1 MGSSKRILARGIV
14 DCGSNI
20 SYIVS
25 SVANEANLRKLRKVT
40 NSVATLG
47 GGFVEHDGHL
57 VEIRVKNIHSES
69 TFVFHAQTL
78 PEICA
83 PISVDYNPL
92 NDFPHLDL
100 AEHYPLIDGNIDFIL
115 GCDFL
120 WYFLD
125 LKDRH
130 LGSRGCPIAIASPMG
145 FIVSGRFRSAT
156 SLLSTACFISNA
168 DLNSKLAKFWDLET
182 FGILPE
188 EIHGDISIEDS
199 QALQHFADNVKFN
212 NGRYCVR
219 LCFKDSHP
227 KFKDNYDV
235 AFKRLLA
242 IERKC
247 HDDPAFG
254 ERYKVAINEYAKRG
268 WAEVTSKASKNLT
281 YTMPHS
287 AVERMEKSTKT
298 RIVFDGSSHAR
309 NTPSLN
315 DCVNNGPCLIPKI
328 VEILLR
334 FRRHPIALVA
344 DIRKMFLQIEVDER
358 DRDCL
363 RFLWRD
369 LDSSKEPTVYRM
381 TVVTFGV
388 GSSPFL
394 AIKTVKFHAECNKST
409 FPREAAVLEEDL
421 YVDDLLTG
429 ERSIAMAK
437 ILAKNVRDFM
447 KRGGFELTKWA
458 SSHQDALSL
467 IPEEDRAT
475 DSVSFS
481 DGDMKT
487 LGISWDPRSDTF
499 KFVGFSFISAVEN
512 ETKRTLTSK
521 VSSFFDPLGFICP
534 LLVEA
539 KTLLRTVWTKD
550 SKWDSPIEAETFN
563 KWKSWVD
570 QVEHFTGVVIP
581 RCTSNCDMLEGDVH
595 LHGFS
600 DASLTAFAA
609 VIYMVVY
616 VKGRTPKVTIV
627 MAKSRLCPKDNKFSI
642 ARLELLGA
650 LLLARLMKVA
660 RETLNIDRSKCY
672 FWTDSKVTFHW
683 IQASPTRWGQ
693 WVCNRVTEIQQH
705 SDPIKWRHV
714 PGELNPSDVA
724 SRGSRIEPF
733 LSQLDFWL
741 HGPQFLL
748 RPSSEWPKLST
759 QCPIADINSE
769 ARKVTLLAPDFFIA
783 PDTPIIDED
792 RFSDWLVILRV
803 VAYAYRYFRIVT
815 PRINGSIKFNRDW
828 VVHPD
833 ELEAAEIY
841 ILRCIQKKAF
851 GEDFDLLQSGS
862 KVPKSSSIFQ
872 LVPFWDEKLR
882 IIRINDRL
890 QRYPIL
896 LPACEKGFMKTLIMH
911 NHEEVFHQKA
921 TQTLARLRRK
931 YWIITGFNTV
941 KRVIDKNCFI
951 CKKLSKFREQ
961 PQMAPL
967 PELRIKQAPPFS
979 VVGIDFHG
987 PVFAKDVIGK
997 EIIWSKG
1004 WIVIFVCAVTRGI
1017 HLEFVR
1023 DMSTPTFW
1031 LAFQRF
1037 SNRRGLPNHVISD
1050 NAKTFKRAAY
1060 DLSEFWNEKL
1070 VNMTE
1075 VKAKAANEKIEWH
1088 FIVEKSP
1095 WMGGFYERLNRTIN
1109 DAFRKILRKTFLTEF
1124 GLMSFLT
1131 SVERIINSRPLTVLR
1146 ADVDELAP
1154 ITPAQLIIGRDLEQ
1168 MPEIGVENFKEFSID
1183 KIAKHRQTLSEHFW
1197 KRWRAEYLS
1206 ELSIRQ
1212 KWCGD
1217 QISRLK
1223 VNDIVLVFKEN
1234 SSQIHWP
1241 LGRILELQIGRDNIV
1256 RSALVKVEGG
1266 VIRRPISQLY
1276 NLEANCD

>member
-1 MGSSKRILARGIV
+1 MARGIV
-14 DCGSNI
+14 DCGSNV
-20 SYIVS
+20 SYVKS
-25 SVANEANLRKLRKVT
+25 SVSEEANLRKLRMAI

-47 GGFVEHDGHL
+47 GGFIDHEGHS
-57 VEIRVKNIHSES
+57 VQIVIKNTHSND
-69 TFVFHAQTL
+69 TFEFRAQTL

-83 PISVDYNPL
+83 PISVDFNPMS
-92 NDFPHLDL
+92 DFPSLDL
-100 AEHYPLIDGNIDFIL
+100 AEDYPLIDGSIDIIL
-115 GCDFL
+115 GCDYLWQFL
-120 WYFLD
+120 NME
-125 LKDRH
+125 DRH
-130 LGSRGCPIAIASPMG
+130 LGNRGYPIAIATPMG

-156 SLLSTACFISNA
+156 SLLSTNCFISNV

-188 EIHGDISIEDS
+188 ELHGEISVEDS
-199 QALQHFADNVKFN
+199 QALQHFAENVRFV
-212 NGRYCVR
+212 NGRYTVR
-219 LCFKDSHP
+219 LCFKDSVP
-227 KFKDNYDV
+227 KFGDNYDV
-235 AFKRLLA
+235 AFKRLLSV
-242 IERKC
+242 ERKC
-247 HDDPAFG
+247 NEDPAFG
-254 ERYKVAINEYAKRG
+254 ERYKVAINEYEKKG
-268 WAEVTSKASKNLT
+268 WAEPTSRYSKNLT

-298 RIVFDGSSHAR
+298 RIVFDASSHAK

-315 DCVNNGPCLIPKI
+315 DCINNGPCLIPKI

-369 LDSSKEPTVYRM
+369 LDQSKEPNVYRM

-394 AIKTVKFHAECNKST
+394 AIKSVKNHAALNKSSY
-409 FPREAAVLEEDL
+409 PQEAKVLDEDL
-421 YVDDLLTG
+421 YVDDLLSG
-429 ERSIAMAK
+429 ARSVE
-437 ILAKNVRDFM
+437 LATSLADNLRRFM
-447 KRGGFELTKWA
+447 KLGGFELAKWN
-458 SSHQDALSL
+458 SSSIAALSL

-475 DSVSFS
+475 DCVSFS
-481 DGDMKT
+481 SGETKT
-487 LGISWDPRSDTF
+487 LGISWDPSSDTF
-499 KFVGFSFISAVEN
+499 HFVGFEFITAAEK

-521 VSSFFDPLGFICP
+521 VSSFFDPLGFISP

-539 KTLLRTVWTKD
+539 KTLLRAVWTKE
-550 SKWDSPIEAETFN
+550 SKWDSAIEPEVLN
-563 KWKSWVD
+563 KWKNWVS
-570 QVEHFTGVVIP
+570 QVPNFSNVVIP
-581 RCTSNCDMLEGDVH
+581 RCTSNYEMVEGDVH

-616 VKGRTPKVTIV
+616 VPNKKPKVTLA

-650 LLLARLMKVA
+650 LLLSRLMKVT
-660 RETLNIDRSKCY
+660 REALIIDRSKCY

-705 SDPIKWRHV
+705 SDTIKWRHV
-714 PGELNPSDVA
+714 PGELNPADIA
-724 SRGSRIEPF
+724 SRGSSIESF
-733 LSQLDFWL
+733 LSQSEFWL
-741 HGPQFLL
+741 HGPQFLVK
-748 RPSSEWPKLST
+748 PASEWPKPSV
-759 QCPIADINSE
+759 QCPISDINSE
-769 ARKVTLLAPDFFIA
+769 ARKITLTAPS
-783 PDTPIIDED
+783 TKRERPIINED
-792 RFSDWLVILRV
+792 RFSDWLVILRIIV
-803 VAYAYRYFRIVT
+803 YVYRYFRKCI
-815 PRINGSIKFNRDW
+815 PRLRSNINVNSDFIC
-828 VVHPD
+828 HPD
-833 ELEAAEIY
+833 EIEEAENY
-841 ILRCIQKKAF
+841 IARCIQMKAF
-851 GEDFDLLQSGS
+851 GDDFVLLKSG
-862 KVPKSSSIFQ
+862 KQVPKSSSIYQ
-872 LVPFWDEKLR
+872 LVPFWDEKSR

-890 QRYPIL
+890 QKYPIL
-896 LPACEKGFMKTLIMH
+896 LPSNEQGFMKALIMH
-911 NHEEVFHQKA
+911 NHELVFHQKS

-931 YWIITGFNTV
+931 FWIIAGFNTV

-951 CKKLSKFREQ
+951 CKKLSQLRVQ

-967 PELRIKQAPPFS
+967 PTLRIKQAPSFS

-1023 DMSTPTFW
+1023 DMSTATFW

-1060 DLSEFWNEKL
+1060 DLSQFWEEKL
-1070 VNMTE
+1070 VNMAE
-1075 VKAKAANEKIEWH
+1075 IKAKAANQRIDWH

-1095 WMGGFYERLNRTIN
+1095 WMGGFYERLNRSIN
-1109 DAFRKILRKTFLTEF
+1109 DAFRKVLKKTFLTEF

-1131 SVERIINSRPLTVLR
+1131 SVERMINSRPLTALR
-1146 ADVDELAP
+1146 SDVDEITP
-1154 ITPAQLIIGRDLEQ
+1154 VTPAQLIIGRDLEQ
-1168 MPEIGVENFKEFSID
+1168 LPIGVENFKEFSVD

-1197 KRWRAEYLS
+1197 RRWKNEYLQ
-1206 ELSIRQ
+1206 ELAIRQ
-1212 KWCGD
+1212 KWCGN
-1217 QISRLK
+1217 QNSRLK
-1223 VNDIVLVFKEN
+1223 VNDIVLVVKEN
-1234 SSQIHWP
+1234 HSQIHWP
-1241 LGRILELQIGRDNIV
+1241 LGRIIELQSGRDNIV

-1266 VIRRPISQLY
+1266 VIRRPISQLF
-1276 NLEANCD
+1276 NLEANYD